1 MSLADFQ
8 SKDKESYPSYI
19 CVESTEVDYSTKV
32 YSKPTPDKLMNMG
45 NAEKDVSKITEKKK
59 IESWNEKMERQ
70 IVHLKKSYIHF
81 F

>member
-19 CVESTEVDYSTKV
+19 CVESSRVSTEVDYSTKV

-45 NAEKDVSKITEKKK
+45 NAEKDVSKITEKK
-59 IESWNEKMERQ
+59 R
-70 IVHLKKSYIHF
+70 LKVEMKKWKDKLFI
-81 F
+81 